1 MAGAV
6 ALPECTC
13 LPTAEGPAGYA
24 GPGPSFPHIALF
36 ACFLLSDTR
45 PARPRK
51 AVIVKNYDEGTSSRP
66 YGHALVCGLATYPR
80 KVTKKMPKKKQDKH
94 SRVKTFIKT
103 VNYNHLMPTRYSLDV
118 DLKATVT
125 PDALENATKKTAA
138 RKEAKKV
145 LEERFKTGK
154 SRWFFTRLAF

>member
-1 MAGAV
+1 
-6 ALPECTC
+6 
-13 LPTAEGPAGYA
+13 
-24 GPGPSFPHIALF
+24 
-36 ACFLLSDTR
+36 
-45 PARPRK
+45 
-51 AVIVKNYDEGTSSRP
+51 
-66 YGHALVCGLATYPR
+66 
-80 KVTKKMPKKKQDKH
+80 
-94 SRVKTFIKT
+94 
-103 VNYNHLMPTRYSLDV
+103 MPTRYTLDV